1 MSRIIHLLLA
11 LAVVS
16 LSGCDFQ
23 TGKVSL
29 SDPRLAPMLQA
40 IAAVDT
46 AALGFTPIPTNGV
59 FYLNGPRAGYDAMLI
74 IYDTPALHAGVY
86 RNIGFRKTGTAYKW
100 IFEQEIHTGPGTFKQ
115 RGNTDHKWH
124 TAHESIVVTY
134 DTTGSSGDTP
144 NKLHV
149 HYDGRDSRIA
159 DRKDLSLDEVRP
171 ILAEWSQRR

>member
-1 MSRIIHLLLA
+1 MSRIIQLLLA

-16 LSGCDFQ
+16 LAGCDFL

-46 AALGFTPIPTNGV
+46 AAFGFTPIPTNGV
-59 FYLNGPRAGYDAMLI
+59 FHLHGPRAGYDAMLI

-86 RNIGFRKTGTAYKW
+86 RNIGFRKTATGYKW
-100 IFEQEIHTGPGTFKQ
+100 IFEQEIHPGPGTFKQ
-115 RGNTDHKWH
+115 LGNTDHRWH
-124 TAHESIVVTY
+124 TAHERIVITY
-134 DTTGSSGDTP
+134 DTLGMLGVTP

-159 DRKDLSLDEVRP
+159 DREDLSLDEVRL